1 MGLPLQL
8 VQVTL
13 WRLELTAIPCRDTY
27 NNIRF
32 KEISVTAKDRKQP
45 CVCSSVTDSVN
56 HGVFIRSV
64 ESYAAKKGKGFL
76 APYILTWNDLHLKKK
91 KKGRNK
97 LCLICYRL
105 CKKRLAHVCLGTESF
120 SKVSGKLLTVSASR
134 KMNPELGVGEA
145 LYSKPLLCL
154 GPWEK

>member
-1 MGLPLQL
+1 M
-8 VQVTL
+8 QVTL

-45 CVCSSVTDSVN
+45 CVCSSVTDSIN

-64 ESYAAKKGKGFL
+64 ESYAVKKGKGFL

-91 KKGRNK
+91 KK
-97 LCLICYRL
+97 
-105 CKKRLAHVCLGTESF
+105 AGTNF
-120 SKVSGKLLTVSASR
+120 V
-134 KMNPELGVGEA
+134 
-145 LYSKPLLCL
+145 
-154 GPWEK
+154 